1 VLHRDCGLCT
11 PTQTRLEHERR
22 HSADDYLARA
32 VGPLGGECQQIGT
45 INSDDRK
52 QAASSPDPLSSR
64 DPELSAESSNSPPE
78 SRLSLELIA
87 CDLAAPLPV
96 PRLARARLGHRQSG
110 HAWA

>member
-1 VLHRDCGLCT
+1 MCVRLPVVLHRDSGLCP

-64 DPELSAESSNSPPE
+64 DPMPNYSFLD
-78 SRLSLELIA
+78 SL
-87 CDLAAPLPV
+87 P
-96 PRLARARLGHRQSG
+96 HS
-110 HAWA
+110 

>member
-1 VLHRDCGLCT
+1 VLHRDSGVCP

-64 DPELSAESSNSPPE
+64 DPSATFKTTD
-78 SRLSLELIA
+78 SL
-87 CDLAAPLPV
+87 P
-96 PRLARARLGHRQSG
+96 QS
-110 HAWA
+110 